1 MSTITRLAP
10 DQATP
15 TLLEPEGPRPA
26 KAGSRSPSYD
36 ADKAK
41 ILARLRRIEGQVR
54 GITRMVEEDQY
65 CVDILTQISAIVAA
79 LRGTGLLV
87 LEDHIRGCV
96 VGADPENLEGVL
108 DELTG
113 AIERFTKSV
122 G

>member
-1 MSTITRLAP
+1 MSTIAP
-10 DQATP
+10 PQTNATP
-15 TLLEPEGPRPA
+15 PDSEVLRPA
-26 KAGSRSPSYD
+26 EAAHHRSTSYG

-54 GITRMVEEDQY
+54 GVTRMVEEDKY

-79 LRGTGLLV
+79 LRGTGLVV

-96 VGADPENLEGVL
+96 VGADPADLDGVL

>member
-1 MSTITRLAP
+1 MSTITSLAP
-10 DQATP
+10 AQATP
-15 TLLEPEGPRPA
+15 TPGDPKEPRPIEA
-26 KAGSRSPSYD
+26 HKHSPSYG

-54 GITRMVEEDQY
+54 GVTRMVEEDKY